1 MLQPDPN
8 ERFRMRRQRARRRR
22 AIRSTGALAVV
33 ALTAAILA
41 GGARFL
47 DEGDHA
53 PTPAASADS
62 TSAAAEETAPAPE
75 PREAPDEI
83 RGVHV
88 TMALMTLPGKF
99 DEYLALADDGATAIE
114 LDVKDENGDVAFS
127 SPYAPL
133 AKKIGT
139 ARDYY
144 RAKAVAKKAHAA
156 GLYLIGRVVVFEDPA
171 LTSRKAGLAIQHRSG
186 GIWTNSAGLGW
197 SNQYDERV
205 WDYNVDIA
213 EAAARAGFDE
223 IMFDYIRFPTDGPI
237 EDAVWPGRV
246 NERKGDT
253 LARFL
258 AYARQRLEPLG
269 TRMSAA
275 VFGLAATRDLG
286 IGQRPRILAPYLDAI
301 YPMVYPSHYTP
312 GEYNIADPDASPGA
326 TVTMSLRYFRQALRG
341 MPTRARPLAPGL
353 HARPPLRAQGGPGAD
368 HGGAQAAVERLPAL
382 ERGRRLHRRRP
393 LSVSFS
399 TTLPTG
405 EA

>member
-53 PTPAASADS
+53 PTPTSADS

-127 SPYAPL
+127 SSYAPL

-144 RAKAVAKKAHAA
+144 RAKAVAKRAHAA

-171 LTSRKAGLAIQHRSG
+171 LTSRKAGLAIQHRNG

-341 MPTRARPLAPGL
+341 MPTRVVPWLQDFTLGHRYGLKEVQAQITAARKLQSSGFLLWNAAGVYTDGGL
-353 HARPPLRAQGGPGAD
+353 SP
-368 HGGAQAAVERLPAL
+368 
-382 ERGRRLHRRRP
+382 
-393 LSVSFS
+393 
-399 TTLPTG
+399 
-405 EA
+405 

>member
-8 ERFRMRRQRARRRR
+8 ERFRMRRQRARRHRAVRR
-22 AIRSTGALAVV
+22 TGALAVV
-33 ALTAAILA
+33 AVTAAVLA
-41 GGARFL
+41 LGARFL
-47 DEGDHA
+47 NEEDHPA
-53 PTPAASADS
+53 PSTAAAPSSSTTTAPETAAPAAERRDV
-62 TSAAAEETAPAPE
+62 PG
-75 PREAPDEI
+75 EI

-88 TMALMTLPGKF
+88 TMALMTLPGKL
-99 DEYLALADDGATAIE
+99 DEYLKLAKDGATAIE
-114 LDVKDENGDVAFS
+114 IDVKDENGDVAFS

-133 AKKIGT
+133 ATRIGT

-144 RAKAVAKKAHAA
+144 RAKAVARKVHAA

-171 LTSRKAGLAIQHRSG
+171 LTSRKPGFAIRHRNG
-186 GIWTNSAGLGW
+186 GIWTNSGGLGW

-237 EDAVWPGRV
+237 EDAVWPGKV
-246 NERKGDT
+246 NERKGET

-269 TRMSAA
+269 TRIGAA

-286 IGQRPRILAPYLDAI
+286 IGQRPRMLAPYLDSI

-312 GEYNIADPDASPGA
+312 GEYNIANPDASPGA

-341 MPTRARPLAPGL
+341 MPTRLVPWLQDFTLGHRYTLTDVQ
-353 HARPPLRAQGGPGAD
+353 AQV
-368 HGGAQAAVERLPAL
+368 AAA
-382 ERGRRLHRRRP
+382 RRLQSSGYLLWNAGGVYTDGGVAP
-393 LSVSFS
+393 
-399 TTLPTG
+399 
-405 EA
+405 

>member
-8 ERFRMRRQRARRRR
+8 ERFRMRRQRARRHRAVRR
-22 AIRSTGALAVV
+22 TGALAVV
-33 ALTAAILA
+33 AVTAAVLA
-41 GGARFL
+41 LGARFL
-47 DEGDHA
+47 DEGDHPGPSQA
-53 PTPAASADS
+53 ATPS
-62 TSAAAEETAPAPE
+62 TSTAAEEPAAAVVDQ
-75 PREAPDEI
+75 RELPGEI

-88 TMALMTLPGKF
+88 TMALLTLPGKL
-99 DEYLALADDGATAIE
+99 DEYLALARKGATAIE
-114 LDVKDENGDVAFS
+114 IDVKDENGDVAFS

-133 AKKIGT
+133 AKRIGT

-144 RAKAVAKKAHAA
+144 RAKAIARKAHAA

-171 LTSRKAGLAIQHRSG
+171 LTSRKPGMAIRHRSG

-237 EDAVWPGRV
+237 EDAVWPGKV
-246 NERKGDT
+246 NERKADT

-269 TRMSAA
+269 TRIGAA

-286 IGQRPRILAPYLDAI
+286 IGQRPRLIAPYLDTI
-301 YPMVYPSHYTP
+301 YPMVYPSHYVS
-312 GEYNIADPDASPGA
+312 GEYNIPDPDAAPGA
-326 TVTMSLRYFRQALRG
+326 TVTMSLRYFRKVLRG
-341 MPTRARPLAPGL
+341 LPTRIVPWLQDFTLA
-353 HARPPLRAQGGPGAD
+353 HRYTIDEVRAQVSAARKLQTGGYLLWNAEGVYTPGGVA
-368 HGGAQAAVERLPAL
+368 P
-382 ERGRRLHRRRP
+382 
-393 LSVSFS
+393 
-399 TTLPTG
+399 
-405 EA
+405 

>member
-22 AIRSTGALAVV
+22 AVRSTGALAVL
-33 ALTAAILA
+33 AITAAVLA

-47 DEGDHA
+47 NEGDHA
-53 PTPAASADS
+53 PTPAASGNAPS
-62 TSAAAEETAPAPE
+62 TAAEETAAAPE
-75 PREAPDEI
+75 PSEAPDEI

-144 RAKAVAKKAHAA
+144 RAKAAVKKAHAA
-156 GLYLIGRVVVFEDPA
+156 GLYVIGRVVVFEDPA
-171 LTSRKAGLAIQHRSG
+171 LTSRKPAMAIQHRNG
-186 GIWTNSAGLGW
+186 GIWTNSGGLGW

-213 EAAARAGFDE
+213 ESAARAGFDE

-246 NERKGDT
+246 NERKGET

-301 YPMVYPSHYTP
+301 YPMVYPSHYTA

-326 TVTMSLRYFRQALRG
+326 TVTMSLRYFRKALRG
-341 MPTRARPLAPGL
+341 MPTRLVPWLQDFTLGHSYGLKEVQAQVSAARKLQSSGYLLWNAAGVYTDGGL
-353 HARPPLRAQGGPGAD
+353 SP
-368 HGGAQAAVERLPAL
+368 
-382 ERGRRLHRRRP
+382 
-393 LSVSFS
+393 
-399 TTLPTG
+399 
-405 EA
+405 

>member
-53 PTPAASADS
+53 PTPASADS

-99 DEYLALADDGATAIE
+99 DEYIALAEDGATAIE

-171 LTSRKAGLAIQHRSG
+171 LTSRKAGLAIQHRNG

-341 MPTRARPLAPGL
+341 MPTRVVPWLQDFTLGHRYGLKEVQAQITAARKLQSSGYLLWNAEGVYTD
-353 HARPPLRAQGGPGAD
+353 GG
-368 HGGAQAAVERLPAL
+368 
-382 ERGRRLHRRRP
+382 
-393 LSVSFS
+393 VS
-399 TTLPTG
+399 P
-405 EA
+405 

>member
-8 ERFRMRRQRARRRR
+8 ERFRMRRQRARRHRAVRR
-22 AIRSTGALAVV
+22 TGALAVV
-33 ALTAAILA
+33 AVTAAVLA
-41 GGARFL
+41 LGARFL
-47 DEGDHA
+47 EEGDHPGPSKESA
-53 PTPAASADS
+53 PAATS
-62 TSAAAEETAPAPE
+62 TAAEDDAVALPQQREMPA
-75 PREAPDEI
+75 EI

-88 TMALMTLPGKF
+88 TMALLSLPGKL
-99 DEYLALADDGATAIE
+99 DEYLGLARKGATAIE
-114 LDVKDENGDVAFS
+114 IDVKDENGDVAFS

-144 RAKAVAKKAHAA
+144 RPKAVVKKVHAA

-171 LTSRKAGLAIQHRSG
+171 LTSRKPGLAIRHRNG
-186 GIWTNSAGLGW
+186 GIWTNSGGLGW

-205 WDYNVDIA
+205 WDYNLDIA

-246 NERKGDT
+246 NERKGET

-269 TRMSAA
+269 TRIGAA

-286 IGQRPRILAPYLDAI
+286 IGQRPRILAPYLDSI

-312 GEYNIADPDASPGA
+312 GEYNIADPDASPRA
-326 TVTMSLRYFRQALRG
+326 TVTMSLRYFRKALRG
-341 MPTRARPLAPGL
+341 MPTRLVPWLQDFTLGHRYTLDEVEAQIAAARKLQSSGYLLWNAAGVYTDGGV
-353 HARPPLRAQGGPGAD
+353 RP
-368 HGGAQAAVERLPAL
+368 
-382 ERGRRLHRRRP
+382 
-393 LSVSFS
+393 
-399 TTLPTG
+399 
-405 EA
+405 

>member
-22 AIRSTGALAVV
+22 AVRSTGALAVV
-33 ALTAAILA
+33 ALTAAVLA

-47 DEGDHA
+47 NEGDHA
-53 PTPAASADS
+53 PAPAASGDS
-62 TSAAAEETAPAPE
+62 TSAEETAPAPE

-88 TMALMTLPGKF
+88 TMALITLPGKF
-99 DEYLALADDGATAIE
+99 DEYLELADDGATAIE
-114 LDVKDENGDVAFS
+114 VDVKEENGDVAFS

-144 RAKAVAKKAHAA
+144 RAKAVARKVHAA

-171 LTSRKAGLAIQHRSG
+171 LTSRKPGMAIQHRNG

-301 YPMVYPSHYTP
+301 YPMVYPSHYTA

-326 TVTMSLRYFRQALRG
+326 TVTMSLRYFRKALRG
-341 MPTRARPLAPGL
+341 MPTRLVPWLQDFTLGHRYGVKEVQAQVTAARKLQSSGYLLWNAAGVYTDGGL
-353 HARPPLRAQGGPGAD
+353 SP
-368 HGGAQAAVERLPAL
+368 
-382 ERGRRLHRRRP
+382 
-393 LSVSFS
+393 
-399 TTLPTG
+399 
-405 EA
+405 